1 MMAEVNNK
9 EGTMKKLAA
18 MMLILTAALCL
29 YTAAV
34 YGADNSAKENAA
46 VEAAKTWL
54 GVVDGGNYGQS
65 WKDAAAYFK
74 VNIPQANWEK
84 MLKGVRGPL
93 GKVIS
98 RKVKSKTYATSVPGG
113 PDGEYVV
120 IQFTTSFE
128 KKKSAVETV
137 TPTLEKDGK
146 WRVSGYFVQ

>member
-1 MMAEVNNK
+1 
-9 EGTMKKLAA
+9 MKKFAA

-29 YTAAV
+29 YAAAV

-54 GVVDGGNYGQS
+54 AVVDGGNYGQS

-74 VNIPQANWEK
+74 VNVPQAKWEEA
-84 MLKGVRGPL
+84 LKGVRGPL

-98 RKVKSKTYATSVPGG
+98 RTVKSKTYATSVPGG

-128 KKKSAVETV
+128 KKKSAIETV
-137 TPTLEKDGK
+137 TPSLEKDGK